1 MDLEGN
7 AVKRLSVKWKLTLL
21 ITALLL
27 VLTGATVLFL
37 MTITNRVVTE
47 NACTQ
52 LETTVRANL
61 ALIGRADD
69 GSLALEEGFS
79 FTRSGVYTLIYN
91 ENGALLAG
99 QPPLWAPDD
108 LNFENGVLR
117 PEETWD
123 DSDYYALDFWLP
135 FSWDDGVWVR
145 GLIQAP
151 EASSVVADLSN
162 IALLALPLVVLLGGV
177 GAYLLVRSAFR
188 PMDQIVAAAEAIGE
202 GRDLSRRIG
211 LGRRGD
217 EIGRLASTF
226 DSMFARLE
234 RSFDA
239 EKQFT
244 SDASHELRTPIA
256 VILAQCGEARHA
268 ETPEQYQEAIAVID
282 RQAKKMSSLVAQLL
296 QMTRLEQGTHPASME
311 EADLSE
317 LVSVLCEEQPDL
329 PRGIT
334 IQTDVQPEVHATF
347 DVTLM
352 SRLLQ
357 NLLNNAIRYGK
368 DNGHIWVT
376 LRTLEDQILLSVRD
390 DGVGIP
396 EDRLEKIF
404 QRFYQVD
411 PSRSG
416 RGGTGLGLTM
426 VRQIAALHGGEV
438 TVESREGTG
447 SCFTLRFPAH
457 RPAGASQER
466 L

>member
-108 LNFENGVLR
+108 LDFENGVLR

-123 DSDYYALDFWLP
+123 DSDYYVLDFWLP

-151 EASSVVADLSN
+151 EAASVVADLSN

-188 PMDQIVAAAEAIGE
+188 PMDQIVAAA
-202 GRDLSRRIG
+202 
-211 LGRRGD
+211 
-217 EIGRLASTF
+217 
-226 DSMFARLE
+226 
-234 RSFDA
+234 
-239 EKQFT
+239 
-244 SDASHELRTPIA
+244 
-256 VILAQCGEARHA
+256 
-268 ETPEQYQEAIAVID
+268 
-282 RQAKKMSSLVAQLL
+282 
-296 QMTRLEQGTHPASME
+296 
-311 EADLSE
+311 
-317 LVSVLCEEQPDL
+317 
-329 PRGIT
+329 
-334 IQTDVQPEVHATF
+334 
-347 DVTLM
+347 
-352 SRLLQ
+352 
-357 NLLNNAIRYGK
+357 
-368 DNGHIWVT
+368 
-376 LRTLEDQILLSVRD
+376 
-390 DGVGIP
+390 
-396 EDRLEKIF
+396 
-404 QRFYQVD
+404 
-411 PSRSG
+411 
-416 RGGTGLGLTM
+416 
-426 VRQIAALHGGEV
+426 
-438 TVESREGTG
+438 
-447 SCFTLRFPAH
+447 
-457 RPAGASQER
+457 
-466 L
+466 

>member
-27 VLTGATVLFL
+27 VLTVATVLFL

-108 LNFENGVLR
+108 LDFENGVLR

-123 DSDYYALDFWLP
+123 DSDYYVLDFWLP
-135 FSWDDGVWVR
+135 FSWEDGVWVR

-151 EASSVVADLSN
+151 EAASVVADLSN

-202 GRDLSRRIG
+202 GRDLSRRID

-234 RSFDA
+234 RSFEA

-268 ETPEQYQEAIAVID
+268 ETPEQYQEAITVID
-282 RQAKKMSSLVAQLL
+282 RQARKMSSLAAQLL

-357 NLLNNAIRYGK
+357 NLLDNAARYGK

-396 EDRLEKIF
+396 ADRLEKIF

-438 TVESREGTG
+438 TVESREGAG

-457 RPAGASQER
+457 RPADAPQES

>member
-1 MDLEGN
+1 M
-7 AVKRLSVKWKLTLL
+7 KRLSVKWKLTLL

-27 VLTGATVLFL
+27 VLTVAMAVFL

-61 ALIGRADD
+61 TLISRADD
-69 GSLALEEGFS
+69 GNLLLEEGFA
-79 FTRSGVYTLIYN
+79 FTRSGVYTLIYS
-91 ENGALLAG
+91 ESGALLAG
-99 QPPLWAPDD
+99 QPPLSAPDD
-108 LNFENGVLR
+108 VEFENGALR
-117 PEETWD
+117 SEEAEN
-123 DSDYYALDFWLP
+123 DSDYYVLDFWLP

-145 GLIQAP
+145 GLIQVP
-151 EASSVVADLSN
+151 EAASVVADLSDM
-162 IALLALPLVVLLGGV
+162 ALLVLPLVILLGGA
-177 GAYLLVRSAFR
+177 GAYILVRSAFR

-217 EIGRLASTF
+217 EMGRLAQAF

-234 RSFDA
+234 HSFEA

-244 SDASHELRTPIA
+244 SDASHELRTPIS

-268 ETPEQYQEAIAVID
+268 ETAEQYQEAITVID
-282 RQAKKMSSLVAQLL
+282 RQARKMSALVAQLL
-296 QMTRLEQGTHPASME
+296 QMTRLEQGTLRAAME

-317 LVSVLCEEQPDL
+317 LVEVLCREQPEL
-329 PRGIT
+329 PKGIT
-334 IQTDVQPEVHATF
+334 IQADVQPEVHAVF

-357 NLLNNAIRYGK
+357 NLLDNAARYGRE
-368 DNGHIWVT
+368 NGHIWVT
-376 LRTLEDQILLSVRD
+376 LRTLEDQIFLSVRD

-411 PSRSG
+411 PARSG
-416 RGGTGLGLTM
+416 SAGTGLGLTM
-426 VRQIAALHGGEV
+426 VRQIARLHGGEV
-438 TVESREGTG
+438 TVESHEGVG
-447 SCFTLRFPAH
+447 SCFTFRFPAH
-457 RPAGASQER
+457 HSGSTEND
-466 L
+466 LKIS